1 MNPAAAGPNPIASF
15 VPLIAMVGIF
25 YFLVI
30 RPQQKQQKELEAM
43 IAGLKKGDRVLTN
56 GGFYVTVMTVR
67 GSDLEVLLGDSKVVM
82 SRSAVTP
89 LANHPELASKA
100 ETAEKA

>member
-82 SRSAVTP
+82 ARSAVTR